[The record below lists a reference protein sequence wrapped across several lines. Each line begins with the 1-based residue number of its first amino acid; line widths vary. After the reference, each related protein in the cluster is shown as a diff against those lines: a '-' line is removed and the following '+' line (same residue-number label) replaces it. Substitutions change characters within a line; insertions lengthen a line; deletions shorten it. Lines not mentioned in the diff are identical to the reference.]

1 METAR
6 LNDTNVQEIAA
17 KAADVLRAGGVVLY
31 PTDTLYGLGADAL
44 SNNAVARIVE
54 IKGRD
59 DRKPI
64 HAIVADLD
72 MAAEYADVTTDAR
85 LLVQE
90 FGGKVTVILKKKGG
104 IDTGIAKDIE
114 TFGIRVPEN
123 GFCIAMCREFGRP
136 ITATSAN
143 RAGEA
148 PPRSISEILA
158 QLSDPADHSSVL
170 QNTAIELVIDG
181 GELPETLPSTVV
193 DLSGES
199 PVIVR
204 EGAVAVAEIWEVLR
218 TEP

>member
-1 METAR
+1 METVR

-44 SNNAVARIVE
+44 SNDAVARIVE

-90 FGGKVTVILKKKGG
+90 FGGKVTVIFKKRGG
-104 IDTGIAKDIE
+104 IDTGIAKGIE

-123 GFCIAMCREFGRP
+123 GFCIAMCQDFGGP

-143 RAGEA
+143 RAGETPLRSA
-148 PPRSISEILA
+148 PAILD
-158 QLSDPADHSSVL
+158 QLGH
-170 QNTAIELVIDG
+170 TIEVNLVVDG
-181 GELPETLPSTVV
+181 GELPETQPSTVI
-193 DLSGES
+193 DLSGS
-199 PVIVR
+199 PVILR
-204 EGAVAVAEIWEVLR
+204 ESAVSAADIWEVLR
-218 TEP
+218 VEP